1 MLTADRS
8 CNRSVPL
15 RRGLVQEGVTE
26 EKAMGLVV
34 ELPSFFTLP
43 PAARERI
50 GLFLGEVRRVRP
62 PFFCPTVRYG
72 FVKPSAMIAL
82 MGGKISGDQ
91 GAH

>member
-1 MLTADRS
+1 M
-8 CNRSVPL
+8 
-15 RRGLVQEGVTE
+15 QEGVTE

-62 PFFCPTVRYG
+62 PFFCPTVRYDY
-72 FVKPSAMIAL
+72 VKPAAMIAL
-82 MGGKISGDQ
+82 MGDKVCGDHEAQ
-91 GAH
+91 LE